1 MCECRSK
8 KGEPKKS
15 YASKQEA
22 QETADYEQQDKGV
35 SLRVYQCPSGN
46 NWHLTSST
54 QTY

>member
-1 MCECRSK
+1 VNVEVKKANQRKVMQASK
-8 KGEPKKS
+8 K
-15 YASKQEA
+15 

-46 NWHLTSST
+46 NWHLTSIT